1 VRPLADL
8 LSDILE
14 IKVPVETP
22 NERSKRDQH
31 LGKRRMNVHK
41 ELLLD
46 ILGSET
52 TKVYLVE
59 STISLRLSGIDS

>member
-1 VRPLADL
+1 MSTSADL
-8 LSDILE
+8 LSNILE

-22 NERSKRDQH
+22 NERSKRNQH
-31 LGKRRMNVHK
+31 LGEGWMNVHE

-52 TKVYLVE
+52 TKVYFVE
-59 STISLRLSGIDS
+59 STISSIVPKRAS